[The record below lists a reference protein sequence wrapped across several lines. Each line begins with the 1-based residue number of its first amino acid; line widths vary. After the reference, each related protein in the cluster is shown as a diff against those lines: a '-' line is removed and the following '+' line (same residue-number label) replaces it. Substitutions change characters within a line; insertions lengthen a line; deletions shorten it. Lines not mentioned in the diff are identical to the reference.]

1 MDLTQLSIRILYD
14 IIPDSLLDNNTAI
27 YCFAHN
33 DINIP
38 FIATTI
44 QPFSNRF
51 PIYIL
56 KNIGYMSGVSD
67 YKDVIAL
74 YNSFDISTK
83 VIEYND
89 NWINT
94 KIESNAVISWCASNN
109 IKNLIIS
116 APIFHIIRAYM
127 TIVSSLSDHNIN
139 IYAIPVKINQWSN
152 ITITHQGKNRN
163 SFNNFIKIELE
174 RIEKYILKG
183 DILQPNIIW
192 DYMLKRPE

>member
-14 IIPDSLLDNNTAI
+14 IIPNSLLDNTVI

-38 FIATTI
+38 FIAETI
-44 QPFSNRF
+44 KPLSNRF

-67 YKDVIAL
+67 YKDVFKC
-74 YNSFDISTK
+74 YNNFNVSTNL
-83 VIEYND
+83 IPYND

-94 KIESNAVISWCASNN
+94 KIESIAVINWCVTNN
-109 IKNLIIS
+109 IKNLIIC

-127 TIVSSLSDHNIN
+127 TIVSSLSHHNIN
-139 IYAIPVKINQWSN
+139 IYAIPAQIKKWSN
-152 ITITHQGKNRN
+152 TTITHQGKNIN
-163 SFNNFIKIELE
+163 SFNNFINIELD

-183 DILQPNIIW
+183 DILEPKSIW